1 MAPKRFVEGKTSQL
15 SNNSPTFILASS
27 QTSVTIYFVSKGRKF
42 LFEIINMS
50 VVVPFWFL
58 GFSLFS

>member
-42 LFEIINMS
+42 LFEL
-50 VVVPFWFL
+50 FL
-58 GFSLFS
+58 